1 MGNMSKQLVLYNSRV
16 VLVSALLRSG
26 SQKDLEGQISGRK
39 ENPVVQAV
47 SGSCAGVSVRVI

>member
-1 MGNMSKQLVLYNSRV
+1 MGNMSRPLVLHKGRIM
-16 VLVSALLRSG
+16 VSALLRSG

>member
-1 MGNMSKQLVLYNSRV
+1 MGNMSRQLVLHKGRV